1 MFLCWTNQCKNQM
14 WHILKCVCNR
24 QMEYKELHGW
34 DVTTDEARQIQ
45 IELRHQIVQINRFD
59 KIKTVA
65 GVDIGIR
72 NNVAT
77 ASVVVLN
84 FPTLQVV
91 DGIVVESHI
100 NFPYIP
106 GYLSFREIPP
116 LLVAFARLQTEPDLI
131 IVDGQGIAHPRG
143 FGLASHLGL
152 ILDKPTIGCAK
163 SRLCG
168 QYTEPD
174 LEKGAWS
181 NLIYNHDIIGIAL
194 RTRTNV
200 SVVYVSV
207 GHLISLETAREV
219 TLACCPK
226 YRLPETTRLA
236 HQAATGKIPEGVK
249 SEFIIRHNTHSN
261 K

>member
-1 MFLCWTNQCKNQM
+1 
-14 WHILKCVCNR
+14 
-24 QMEYKELHGW
+24 MEYNELHAW
-34 DVTTDEARQIQ
+34 NVTTDEARQIQ
-45 IELRHQIVQINRFD
+45 NELRHQIVQIDQFD
-59 KIKTVA
+59 EIGTVA

-72 NNVAT
+72 NDIAT
-77 ASVVVLN
+77 ASVVVLD
-84 FPTLQVV
+84 FPNLQVI
-91 DGIVVESHI
+91 DGIVAESRI

-116 LLVAFARLQTEPDLI
+116 LLVAFARLHTAPDLV
-131 IVDGQGIAHPRG
+131 IVDGQGIAHPRR

-168 QYTEPD
+168 QYIEPD
-174 LEKGAWS
+174 SEKGAWS

-207 GHLISLETAREV
+207 GHLISIETAREI

-226 YRLPETTRLA
+226 YRLPETTRFA
-236 HQAATGKIPEGVK
+236 HQAASGKIPEGVK
-249 SEFIIRHNTHSN
+249 SESIIRHNTHTN

>member
-1 MFLCWTNQCKNQM
+1 
-14 WHILKCVCNR
+14 
-24 QMEYKELHGW
+24 MEYNEIHTW
-34 DVTTDEARQIQ
+34 NVTTDEARQIQ
-45 IELRHQIVQINRFD
+45 NELRHQIVQKNRFEE
-59 KIKTVA
+59 IRTVA

-72 NNVAT
+72 NDIAT
-77 ASVVVLN
+77 ASVIVLSSPN
-84 FPTLQVV
+84 LQIV
-91 DGIVVESHI
+91 DGIVVESRI

-131 IVDGQGIAHPRG
+131 IVDGQGLAHPRG

-168 QYTEPD
+168 QHTEPD
-174 LEKGAWS
+174 KEKGSWTYLLD
-181 NLIYNHDIIGIAL
+181 NDQVIGIAL

-207 GHLISLETAREV
+207 GHRISLETAREV

-236 HQAATGKIPEGVK
+236 HQAATGKIPEGVTYLK
-249 SEFIIRHNTHSN
+249 ERL
-261 K
+261 